1 MQLSRYYNEMAKEQ
15 DQTLKFAKEKLKDP
29 KKLQVLL
36 SVGSSSKSQ
45 HTNALENIEKLA
57 SQKYGLADFEVRDS
71 IDSAN
76 VEFDLMIL
84 LDDFKRTTKTILAIV
99 AGIPIYKA
107 SFISNKSRKKSGPED
122 EQLWLNDRAFIK
134 KKD

>member
-1 MQLSRYYNEMAKEQ
+1 MNALDNI
-15 DQTLKFAKEKLKDP
+15 
-29 KKLQVLL
+29 KKLT
-36 SVGSSSKSQ
+36 K
-45 HTNALENIEKLA
+45 
-57 SQKYGLADFEVRDS
+57 QKYELTDFEVRDS
-71 IDSAN
+71 IDSDN

-99 AGIPIYKA
+99 AGIPVYKA

-122 EQLWLNDRAFIK
+122 DYLWFNDRAFIK